1 LFSKRHRIT
10 TPQREGSMIKSARSR
25 RMLATG
31 TIVLASFLAAG
42 CGGDDDNPNQP
53 PSGGGSLELNSPNLA
68 SAAVYQ
74 HTFAT
79 AGTFPY
85 HCKIHSSMTSTVVV
99 QGGGPPAAAVTITD
113 NAFSSAV
120 TVAPG
125 GTVTWTNNGNST
137 HTVTSD

>member
-1 LFSKRHRIT
+1 
-10 TPQREGSMIKSARSR
+10 MIKSARSR

-85 HCKIHSSMTSTVVV
+85 HCKIHSSMTSTVWPKLTFQNIV
-99 QGGGPPAAAVTITD
+99 QRLSRFEKR
-113 NAFSSAV
+113 AFPSMTQSA
-120 TVAPG
+120 
-125 GTVTWTNNGNST
+125 SEY
-137 HTVTSD
+137 H